1 MGEHSV
7 PISSMAEVL
16 EVKEEALESLVR
28 CPPSPASSC
37 SAMSTTS
44 DAALD
49 SQILKFEH
57 VFEFLVNDAGHAEL
71 TFVLMKKRKSSK
83 QVDKCIVP
91 ISDILSAHQR
101 TLTTNLEMLKSGV
114 VVELRLEARLLGSPA
129 EEMWFD
135 AEGSLW

>member
-1 MGEHSV
+1 MGPKPSCQESVKLREQVAEEDKTMRKLKQKIEVLEEHSV

-101 TLTTNLEMLKSGV
+101 TLTT
-114 VVELRLEARLLGSPA
+114 
-129 EEMWFD
+129 
-135 AEGSLW
+135 